1 MTILKF
7 PNDRVNNF
15 SDAIFAIAITLL
27 VLEIKVP
34 TADEVQQLGIAGL
47 LSKRIPNFIGYL
59 VSFFVTA
66 LYWRNHLQLFQFV
79 KTIDNRLFW
88 LNLWLLLFVVLMP
101 FSTDLYSYFVG
112 HNKAFVF
119 YTLNLAAIG
128 AMSYWMA
135 TYVTK
140 KENLTEQLG
149 AIQTRW
155 MRNRILIGPIIFL
168 LCVPVVWLS
177 PWTGRLGFF
186 LIFIVQTI
194 GDRRVRRK
202 MHMQGT
208 TLVSA

>member
-1 MTILKF
+1 MTNGKF

-47 LSKRIPNFIGYL
+47 LAKRIPNFIGYL

-101 FSTDLYSYFVG
+101 FSTALYSYFVV
-112 HNKAFVF
+112 HNNAFIF

-128 AMSYWMA
+128 FMTYWMA
-135 TYVTK
+135 VYVAQ
-140 KENLTEQLG
+140 KENLPEQLG
-149 AIQTRW
+149 TIQTRW
-155 MRNRILIGPIIFL
+155 MKNRILIGPVIFL
-168 LCVPVVWLS
+168 LCVPIV
-177 PWTGRLGFF
+177 WTGRFGFF
-186 LIFIVQTI
+186 LIFIVQAI
-194 GDRRVRRK
+194 GDKRVRK
-202 MHMQGT
+202 KILMQAPT
-208 TLVSA
+208 SAHA